1 MLIWTRGP
9 RLEKPKPA
17 QKKRIIS
24 EKERQLGYAPQ
35 AQEVSKLGLNK
46 SPKKE
51 NTHEEQEIQRPLR
64 YGQCMVE
71 CHSGMAFLKE

>member
-1 MLIWTRGP
+1 MDP
-9 RLEKPKPA
+9 RPKAGKA
-17 QKKRIIS
+17 QTSPKKRITS

-71 CHSGMAFLKE
+71 CHSGMALLKE